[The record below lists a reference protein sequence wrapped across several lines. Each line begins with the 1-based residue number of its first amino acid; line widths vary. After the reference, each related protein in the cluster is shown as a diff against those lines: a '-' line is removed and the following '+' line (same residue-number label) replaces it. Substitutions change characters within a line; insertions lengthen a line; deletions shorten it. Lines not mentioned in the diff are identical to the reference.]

1 MRNQE
6 NKVDTNEVTLVLFII
21 IAGWAL
27 LFYSGLF

>member
-6 NKVDTNEVTLVLFII
+6 NKANINEVALVLFVI

>member
-6 NKVDTNEVTLVLFII
+6 NKVDTNEVTLVLFVI